1 MAIYTAITFF
11 LLLIILSVIN
21 PRLNFFGLSNKKR
34 VRSIVGLVLFLK
46 LVEVIFIASIIN
58 LANSSNLIGSDF
70 QIVLFTVASIII
82 NMLIMYETKFNL
94 NKKDEKMLIAEEDF
108 RLVLESFPHALIK
121 SDSDG
126 NIIMANKKVEKM
138 FGYGREVIV
147 GKNMEVLIPHYA
159 LLIPHWSSDFCESKV
174 QSILLEQGLHLH
186 AIDNDG
192 KEFPVEVEIN
202 PLITEKGIM
211 FLSSIINTT
220 ERKKHENIINKQM
233 IEIQQKSEQIEQFN
247 YIASHDLQEPL
258 RTLSNYVIL
267 IQEDY
272 GCQLCDDLKLH
283 LKDMDNAVSKMAL
296 LVRSISDIG
305 RLGRNKKLTKEN
317 SYDILKNVSKN
328 LSSLIDDAKLTI
340 KIEGIMPTLNVYQ
353 PEFTQLFQNLI
364 SNAVKFQ
371 RVGVQPHIVIGA
383 EKKGLFYEF
392 YVKDNGIGINVNH
405 YDRIFQLFQRL
416 NQWEQYQGYGIGL
429 AICQKIVEI
438 HGGKIWVESVQG
450 SGSTFKFTIAI
461 LES

>member
-1 MAIYTAITFF
+1 
-11 LLLIILSVIN
+11 
-21 PRLNFFGLSNKKR
+21 
-34 VRSIVGLVLFLK
+34 
-46 LVEVIFIASIIN
+46 
-58 LANSSNLIGSDF
+58 
-70 QIVLFTVASIII
+70 
-82 NMLIMYETKFNL
+82 
-94 NKKDEKMLIAEEDF
+94 
-108 RLVLESFPHALIK
+108 
-121 SDSDG
+121 
-126 NIIMANKKVEKM
+126 MANKKVEKM

-147 GKNMEVLIPHYA
+147 GKNIEVLIPHYA
-159 LLIPHWSSDFCESKV
+159 LLNHHRSSDFCESKV

-186 AIDNDG
+186 AVHNDG
-192 KEFPVEVEIN
+192 KEFSVEVEIN

-220 ERKKHENIINKQM
+220 ERKKHENIINKLM

-272 GCQLCDDLKLH
+272 GCQLCDELKLH

-340 KIEGIMPTLNVYQ
+340 KIEGIMPTLNVFQ
-353 PEFTQLFQNLI
+353 PEFIQLFQNLI